1 MEIRALKYFVAVAI
15 EGNFRKAATNLHIS
29 QSALSQQI
37 AKLEK
42 QSGGL
47 LFLRGTGQTS
57 LTDLGEM
64 LLPLAKR
71 TIAEAN
77 YTYML
82 IQQAAL
88 GKAGRL
94 RLSFV
99 YSAAFSVL
107 PGVVSSIQ
115 EVLPNVELEF
125 VEAITEAQVERI
137 REGEFDLGIVRENFH
152 SDDLLHIPLLKEPL
166 MLVAHE
172 DNPLAARS
180 SVSMADLAEEP
191 IIISPRESAEGL
203 YDQISSLC
211 HKGGFRLHP
220 SLTAVQFPTL
230 VGLVA
235 AQRGVTIL
243 PSSMSAL
250 QVPRVRYVPIQDE
263 GNQSTLSLVVR
274 QDRTSRPGLQAII
287 KQLTAK

>member
-125 VEAITEAQVERI
+125 VEAITEAQV
-137 REGEFDLGIVRENFH
+137 
-152 SDDLLHIPLLKEPL
+152 
-166 MLVAHE
+166 
-172 DNPLAARS
+172 
-180 SVSMADLAEEP
+180 
-191 IIISPRESAEGL
+191 
-203 YDQISSLC
+203 
-211 HKGGFRLHP
+211 
-220 SLTAVQFPTL
+220 
-230 VGLVA
+230 
-235 AQRGVTIL
+235 
-243 PSSMSAL
+243 
-250 QVPRVRYVPIQDE
+250 
-263 GNQSTLSLVVR
+263 
-274 QDRTSRPGLQAII
+274 
-287 KQLTAK
+287 